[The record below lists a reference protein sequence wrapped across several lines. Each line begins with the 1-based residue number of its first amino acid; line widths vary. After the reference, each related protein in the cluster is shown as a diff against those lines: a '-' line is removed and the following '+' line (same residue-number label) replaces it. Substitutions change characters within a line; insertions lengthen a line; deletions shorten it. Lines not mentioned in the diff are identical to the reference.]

1 MWKVPVRVGRAGRPV
16 ATTVVATTL
25 PLSYAVRLWVARETT
40 ISLPGAPG
48 VGAGVGGGVGVGVG
62 RGASDSVG
70 SGSGAVVGSG
80 VGSMGGVEIGAT
92 TGGLAALVSSVLR
105 KIPPMSPKRMK
116 TLMVDPI
123 RITARLVIAFPSCL
137 RLPTTWKERDPVGR
151 GYP

>member
-48 VGAGVGGGVGVGVG
+48 VGAGVGGGVGMGVG

-70 SGSGAVVGSG
+70 SGRGAG
-80 VGSMGGVEIGAT
+80 VGPGGGSKAGVENGAT
-92 TGGLAALVSSVLR
+92 TGGMAGLVSTGLR
-105 KIPPMSPKRMK
+105 KIPPATP
-116 TLMVDPI
+116 
-123 RITARLVIAFPSCL
+123 
-137 RLPTTWKERDPVGR
+137 
-151 GYP
+151 

>member
-40 ISLPGAPG
+40 ISLPEAPG

-70 SGSGAVVGSG
+70 SGGGAGVGSG
-80 VGSMGGVEIGAT
+80 VGSVGRGEIGTA
-92 TGGLAALVSSVLR
+92 TGGLRACVR
-105 KIPPMSPKRMK
+105 R
-116 TLMVDPI
+116 
-123 RITARLVIAFPSCL
+123 R
-137 RLPTTWKERDPVGR
+137 
-151 GYP
+151 

>member
-48 VGAGVGGGVGVGVG
+48 VGAGGGGGVGMGVG

-70 SGSGAVVGSG
+70 SGGGAVVGSG
-80 VGSMGGVEIGAT
+80 VGSMEGVEIGAT
-92 TGGLAALVSSVLR
+92 TGGLAAPVTSVTT
-105 KIPPMSPKRMK
+105 RM
-116 TLMVDPI
+116 LPI
-123 RITARLVIAFPSCL
+123 GSQS
-137 RLPTTWKERDPVGR
+137 
-151 GYP
+151 